1 MPPRIAPALSLVL
14 LALVP
19 AAAHAGVPGRWDRV
33 TFPTGANIDQV
44 YLARAPD
51 NVLHV
56 VFVAKNAADQSQTDL
71 FHDAITPAGGVAAPN
86 PVTQGWAAMS
96 NPALLLDGGGLR
108 TFFGGIHTT
117 NTEDPNSNLN
127 TATAPLSGAP
137 WSLFTGTVATGD
149 AAYGGNMSTAAAG
162 GVPWQTW
169 AGTAGVFVHRGLDP
183 STPNVDLQGQLGSC
197 CGYDPGIVTE
207 PSTGAVVVAWAS
219 NATGRTGVFVQALD
233 PGTGQPIGGAAL
245 MPGSATGGQTDQQLA
260 RTPIAVRP
268 GRPGAF
274 VAYPGNYPTTTR
286 VLLWKVGAS
295 GSTVVANGAG
305 EHRNV
310 TVAGAPD
317 GRVWV
322 LWEQRTPSGAPL
334 VFARRSNPD
343 VTAFGET
350 VSFKAP
356 PKASDAWKL
365 DADAQTGKVDVL
377 GSFTTPAG
385 LATWHTQV
393 LPGLT
398 LVTQKAKRLKGG
410 RVSVK
415 VRVLD
420 AGAAVSGASVGAA
433 GKKVTTAA
441 DGRATYTLK
450 AGRRRSLTLTAARAG
465 YGKDSAKVK
474 LGG

>member
-1 MPPRIAPALSLVL
+1 MPPRIALALSLAG

-19 AAAHAGVPGRWDRV
+19 ATARAGVPGRWDRV
-33 TFPTGANIDQV
+33 TFPTGVNIDQV

-71 FHDAITPAGGVAAPN
+71 FHDAITAAGGVGTPDA
-86 PVTQGWAAMS
+86 VTQSWAAMS
-96 NPALLLDGGGLR
+96 NPAVLLDGGGLR
-108 TFFGGIHTT
+108 TFFRGIRTT

-127 TATAPLSGAP
+127 TATAPLSGGG
-137 WSLFTGTVATGD
+137 WTLFPGTVATGD
-149 AAYGGNMSTAAAG
+149 AAYGGNMSTTAAG

-183 STPNVDLQGQLGSC
+183 ATPNANLQTQLASC

-207 PSTGAVVVAWAS
+207 PSTGAPVVALAS
-219 NATGRTGVFVQALD
+219 NAGGKQGVWVQALD
-233 PGTGQPIGGAAL
+233 PATGSPVGGAAQ
-245 MPGSATGGQTDQQLA
+245 MPGSTTGGQFSQQLA

-268 GRPGAF
+268 GKPGAF
-274 VAYPGNYPTTTR
+274 VAYPGNHPTTTR
-286 VLLWKVGAS
+286 VLLWKVGAPR
-295 GSTVVANGAG
+295 STVVATGGG

-322 LWEQRTPSGAPL
+322 LWEQRTSGGAPR

-343 VTAFGET
+343 VTTFGERVT
-350 VSFKAP
+350 FATP
-356 PKASDAWKL
+356 RQTSDGWKL

-377 GSFTTPAG
+377 ASFTNPVG
-385 LATWHTQV
+385 LATWHTQI

-398 LVTQKAKRLKGG
+398 LVASKAQRRKGG
-410 RVSVK
+410 RVAVK

-420 AGAAVSGASVGAA
+420 AGAPVAGASVSAA
-433 GKKVTTAA
+433 G
-441 DGRATYTLK
+441 
-450 AGRRRSLTLTAARAG
+450 
-465 YGKDSAKVK
+465 
-474 LGG
+474 

>member
-1 MPPRIAPALSLVL
+1 MPPRIALAVSLLVL
-14 LALVP
+14 ALAP

-33 TFPTGANIDQV
+33 TFPTGVNIDQV
-44 YLARAPD
+44 DLARAPD

-56 VFVAKNAADQSQTDL
+56 AFVAKNAADQSKGDL
-71 FHDAITPAGGVAAPN
+71 FHDAITAAGGVGTPEAIQ
-86 PVTQGWAAMS
+86 QGWATLS

-108 TFFGGIHTT
+108 TFFGGIRTT
-117 NTEDPNSNLN
+117 DPDETNNNLN
-127 TATAPLSGAP
+127 TATAPLSGAGWALAP
-137 WSLFTGTVATGD
+137 GTVATGD
-149 AAYGGNMSTAAAG
+149 AAYGGNMSATSAG

-183 STPNVDLQGQLGSC
+183 SAPDVDLQAQLGGC
-197 CGYDPGIVTE
+197 CGYDPGMVTE

-219 NATGRTGVFVQALD
+219 NASGRTGVFVQALD
-233 PGTGQPIGGAAL
+233 AGTGQPIGAAAP
-245 MPGSATGGQTDQQLA
+245 MPGSATGGQTNQQLA

-286 VLLWKVGAS
+286 VLLWKVGAP
-295 GSTVVANGAG
+295 GATVVASGAG

-322 LWEQRTPSGAPL
+322 LWEQRTSTGAPR

-343 VTAFGET
+343 VTTFGET
-350 VSFKAP
+350 VSIAP
-356 PKASDAWKL
+356 PSKAGDAWKL
-365 DADAQTGKVDVL
+365 DADAQTGRVDVL

-398 LVTQKAKRLKGG
+398 LVAQTAKRLKGG
-410 RVSVK
+410 RASIK

-420 AGAAVSGASVGAA
+420 AGAPVAGASVAAA
-433 GKKVTTAA
+433 GRKVKTAA
-441 DGRATYTLK
+441 DGRATFTL
-450 AGRRRSLTLTAARAG
+450 ASGTRRSLTLSATRAG
-465 YGKDSAKVK
+465 YGKDTAKVK
-474 LGG
+474 LR

>member
-1 MPPRIAPALSLVL
+1 MPPRIALALSLAG

-19 AAAHAGVPGRWDRV
+19 ATARAGVPGRWDRV

-44 YLARAPD
+44 DLVRAPD
-51 NVLHV
+51 NVLHA
-56 VFVAKNAADQSQTDL
+56 VFIAKNAGDQTLTDV
-71 FHDAITPAGGVAAPN
+71 FHDAITPAGGVAPPN
-86 PVTQGWAAMS
+86 PVTQGWATIN
-96 NPALLLDGGGLR
+96 NPALVLDGGGLR
-108 TFFGGIHTT
+108 AFFGGIRTT

-127 TATAPLSGAP
+127 TATAPIGGSP

-149 AAYGGNMSTAAAG
+149 AAYGGNMASTAAG

-183 STPNVDLQGQLGSC
+183 STPNVELQGQLGGC

-207 PSTGAVVVAWAS
+207 PSTGAPVVAWAS
-219 NATGRTGVFVQALD
+219 NASGKQGVWVQALD
-233 PGTGQPIGGAAL
+233 PGTGAPVGGAVQ
-245 MPGSATGGQTDQQLA
+245 MPGSTTGGQFSQQLA

-268 GRPGAF
+268 GKPGAF
-274 VAYPGNYPTTTR
+274 VAYPGNYPTTTK
-286 VLLWKVGAS
+286 VLLWKVGAP
-295 GSTVVANGAG
+295 GSTVVATGGG

-322 LWEQRTPSGAPL
+322 LWEQRTSSGAPR
-334 VFARRSNPD
+334 VFARRSNEA

-350 VSFKAP
+350 VGFAPP

-398 LVTQKAKRLKGG
+398 LVTQKAKHLKGG

-420 AGAAVSGASVGAA
+420 AGAPISGATVSAA
-433 GKKVTTAA
+433 GTKVKTGA
-441 DGRATYTLK
+441 DGRATYTLR
-450 AGRRRSLTLTAARAG
+450 AGKRRSLTLSATRAG
-465 YGKDSAKVK
+465 YGKDTAKVS
-474 LGG
+474 LR